1 MDMIPRP
8 LSGFATIP
16 SARLLFDLQLKACR
30 DRCDAL
36 SEVSNALSS
45 FAATVEIRARS
56 SACANVFIASV
67 AMIYGKRWLG

>member
-8 LSGFATIP
+8 LSRFATIP
-16 SARLLFDLQLKACR
+16 SARLLFDLQLKACP

-45 FAATVEIRARS
+45 FAATGGDQGAVVRARQR
-56 SACANVFIASV
+56 VH
-67 AMIYGKRWLG
+67 R